1 MRNYENTDKMA
12 VSFRLLFPDLLIN
25 DKEQLIDDFSY

>member
-12 VSFRLLFPDLLIN
+12 VSFRLLFPDLFIN
-25 DKEQLIDDFSY
+25 EKEPFIDGFF

>member
-12 VSFRLLFPDLLIN
+12 VSFRLLFLDLFIN
-25 DKEQLIDDFSY
+25 DKELFIDGFF